1 MLDFY
6 IGAVAPNPKKVH
18 VTCDYLLD
26 LQNSEIYMFLNLSA
40 RRAEQK
46 QFFPILPSPLYGV
59 GGGFAAGLG
68 DAVPNVK
75 IKYPTVEK

>member
-6 IGAVAPNPKKVH
+6 IAAVAPNPKKVH
-18 VTCDYLLD
+18 ATCDYLLD

-46 QFFPILPSPLYGV
+46 QFFPILPSPFMGE
-59 GGGFAAGLG
+59 GSGERAAF
-68 DAVPNVK
+68 VR
-75 IKYPTVEK
+75 E